1 MKSRRQVLQFALAGA
16 GLAAAAGYRPAY
28 AQSWG
33 GSAADEQAIGKL
45 YDTAVAAGESELV
58 IYGAYTSIF
67 RPIWELFTKR
77 FAKIAIVG
85 NPVNG
90 AQLAAKL
97 DAEYASGQHQADIV
111 TSGLTELMAAVD
123 QKRAALYTPPN
134 IASLPARY
142 RDPQGRFV
150 INYAELFGVVYNTE
164 KMKAADVPHT
174 PADLL
179 APRYK
184 GLLIDEPGSSRVSDL
199 VWIELLNSGKIDAAW
214 IKAMK
219 AQATVVPSLTPFFN
233 QLTTGTIA
241 MIPWGGHARYLG
253 LKQAGAPVAFSAT
266 PGLAVPV
273 LAGTVVLNKAPHP
286 NAARLFQAWFLTTEA
301 QNAIVTLG
309 NSYGL
314 TPTVQLPANEADWP
328 KLGPIAEALKA
339 VSPEQYMEGK
349 ATLAKVVEASFK

>member
-1 MKSRRQVLQFALAGA
+1 MKTRRQVLQFALAGV
-16 GLAAAAGYRPAY
+16 AATSLSDPAR
-28 AQSWG
+28 AQTWG
-33 GSAADEQAIGKL
+33 GSAADEQAIMKL
-45 YDTAVAAGESELV
+45 YEAAQAAGESDLV

-67 RPIWELFTKR
+67 RPIWDLFSKR
-77 FAKIAIVG
+77 FPKIVIVG

-97 DAEYASGQHQADIV
+97 DAEYASGQHAADIV
-111 TSGLTELMAAVD
+111 TSGLTELMAAVE
-123 QKRAALYTPPN
+123 QKRATVYTPPN

-150 INYAELFGVVYNTE
+150 INYAELFGVIYNTD
-164 KMKAADVPHT
+164 KIKAGDLPRT

-179 APRYK
+179 NPRYK
-184 GLLIDEPGSSRVSDL
+184 GMIIDEPGSSRISDL
-199 VWIELLNSGKIDAAW
+199 VWIELLNSGKIDGAW

-219 AQATVVPSLTPFFN
+219 AQTTVVPSVTPFFA
-233 QLTTGTIA
+233 QVTTGTVS

-253 LKQAGAPVAFSAT
+253 LKQAGAPVGFYAP

-273 LAGTVVLNKAPHP
+273 LAGTVVLSKAPHP
-286 NAARLFQAWFLTTEA
+286 NAARLFQAWFLTPEA

-314 TPTVQLPANEADWP
+314 TPTVQLPNNETDWP
-328 KLGPIAEALKA
+328 KLGPIADALKA
-339 VSPEQYMEGK
+339 VSPEQYMEAKGI
-349 ATLAKVVEASFK
+349 LAKVVEANFK